1 MKKIILI
8 ALIALIPS
16 FAFATT
22 VTASV
27 AGTLKVYQTL
37 SATATNT
44 MIWPAQFAIAST
56 AAALTNTHGG
66 APATGIPNTVGDTQG
81 RAGLVTVTG
90 SGGTIFAAAP
100 AAATITLTGN
110 PSGSIANVA
119 ISVHGDTAY
128 STAAP
133 TAIGGTAGATNQT
146 ALVYVKGVIPAAS
159 ALVAGT
165 YTGSSTINIVYN

>member
-37 SATATNT
+37 TATATQT

-56 AAALTNTHGG
+56 TAALTNTHGG

-90 SGGTIFAAAP
+90 TGGTIFAAAP
-100 AAATITLTGN
+100 AAASITLTGT

-128 STAAP
+128 ATAAP
-133 TAIGGTAGATNQT
+133 TAIPGSGNSQS
-146 ALVYVKGVIPAAS
+146 ALVYVKGVIPASS

-165 YTGSSTINIVYN
+165 YTGTSTINIVYN